1 MPYVFGQGS
10 SGPFGESTS
19 TSNFSFPKAEAIAI
33 PAGPAPK
40 TRTSGMF
47 PFDIKYKSYD

>member
-10 SGPFGESTS
+10 SGPFGERSS
-19 TSNFSFPKAEAIAI
+19 TSNFSFPKAYSIAM

-40 TRTSGMF
+40 TRTSGMLS
-47 PFDIKYKSYD
+47 FDIKYKSYD